1 MNKIKKA
8 DSVEVFSDMTFY
20 IVDSINGKIQWKTLY
35 TSALY
40 AVVDALQQLHDNMHT
55 DATLIACCYKE
66 YEGSF
71 NVVVDPVK
79 QYEKI
84 YNYGINKYK
93 TFISKVSEK
102 NIPETLELL
111 SRGDLLRRKL
121 NEMDGK
127 LVDLNNKLNGETSKY
142 MVDFYNKEII
152 KILGERE
159 TIIEQ
164 LLEHK
169 EINLC

>member
-84 YNYGINKYK
+84 YNYGIKKYK

-111 SRGDLLRRKL
+111 NRVELLKRKL
-121 NEMDGK
+121 NDMDSN
-127 LVDLNNKLNGETSKY
+127 LVSLSDKLNGETSKW
-142 MVDFYNKEII
+142 MIEFYNEEIT
-152 KILGERE
+152 KILEERKN
-159 TIIEQ
+159 IVEQ

-169 EINLC
+169 EINVC